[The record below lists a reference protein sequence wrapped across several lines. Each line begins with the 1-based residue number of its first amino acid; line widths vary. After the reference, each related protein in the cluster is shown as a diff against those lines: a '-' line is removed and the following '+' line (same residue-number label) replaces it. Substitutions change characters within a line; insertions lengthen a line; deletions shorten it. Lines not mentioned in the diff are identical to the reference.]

1 MDILNYKEETLVL
14 DIDEGI
20 NDPGIFKAIVLAG
33 GPGSGKSVVASALGL
48 ASMGLRVVN
57 SDMYFTHLMKRK
69 GLSLKMPGDE
79 AEEREAARLTSKAVT
94 DRRLKSYISARLG
107 VIIDSTSGDQNK
119 TTKILTML
127 KNSGYDVKIVFI
139 ETTLEV
145 AMARNKKRARSV
157 PDAVV
162 EYSWKQAQDVKKIL
176 KTLAGAANYHEVDNN
191 KDGRINVST
200 LAGKLTSWASRLNS
214 AALEWIAAVKR
225 GQDSM
230 KTEDIN
236 TNTMK
241 NFKEFAEALSRQQRM
256 KMSRTAK
263 RTAKKRARKAEIN
276 AKRPKNAKEIQTKAG
291 MMARNK
297 IAKKLTGGISM
308 SQLTVPQKVMLGK
321 KLEKKRVAI
330 AKLTKKLLKVARRA
344 EKERMKKRLAKQ
356 ITYHD

>member
-176 KTLAGAANYHEVDNN
+176 KTSAGAANYHEVDNN
-191 KDGRINVST
+191 KDGRINVSA

-236 TNTMK
+236 TSIIK
-241 NFKEFAEALSRQQRM
+241 SFKEF
-256 KMSRTAK
+256 
-263 RTAKKRARKAEIN
+263 
-276 AKRPKNAKEIQTKAG
+276 
-291 MMARNK
+291 
-297 IAKKLTGGISM
+297 
-308 SQLTVPQKVMLGK
+308 
-321 KLEKKRVAI
+321 
-330 AKLTKKLLKVARRA
+330 
-344 EKERMKKRLAKQ
+344 
-356 ITYHD
+356 